1 MISNFR
7 HTANQQRTRAA
18 WTAKK
23 KAAPKG
29 GLECSRVHDRYRF
42 LIDQNVLE
50 RTSSVGVGG
59 VCTDVPDTTPMY
71 RLPFS
76 STTTGV
82 GEGR

>member
-7 HTANQQRTRAA
+7 QTANLQYMDSQ
-18 WTAKK
+18 KK

-29 GLECSRVHDRYRF
+29 GLVLSRARDRYRS

-59 VCTDVPDTTPMY
+59 V
-71 RLPFS
+71 
-76 STTTGV
+76 
-82 GEGR
+82 